1 MPTRHPTP
9 KVFGIGISRT
19 GTTSLSKAL
28 RRLGYDTIHAPLS
41 IIKRMDGRIV
51 LNEEAVRRYEA
62 LTDSTVAFMYKEL
75 DAAFPGAQFVLT
87 VRDVEKWLISM
98 RRVRKVRP
106 IIRLIPKTHQLFSE
120 AFGEHY
126 LNDEEAMRAAF
137 LRHTDEVR
145 AHFKG
150 RDNLLVM
157 DFAAGDGW
165 GKLCR
170 FLGRP
175 LPDAPFPHNN
185 NKTLVTFSN
194 AWDIVRSLV

>member
-1 MPTRHPTP
+1 MPTQQLMP

-41 IIKRMDGRIV
+41 IIKRVDGRIV
-51 LNEEAVRRYEA
+51 LNQEAVRRYEA

-75 DAAFPGAQFVLT
+75 DAAFPGSKFVLT
-87 VRDVEKWLISM
+87 VRDVEKWILSM

-106 IIRLIPKTHQLFSE
+106 IVRLIPKTHQLFSE
-120 AFGEHY
+120 VFGERY
-126 LNDEEAMRAAF
+126 LHDEAAMRAAF
-137 LRHTDEVR
+137 LRHTSNVQAYFQKR
-145 AHFKG
+145 G
-150 RDNLLVM
+150 NLLVM

-165 GKLCR
+165 EKLCR

-175 LPDAPFPHNN
+175 VPAAPFPHNN
-185 NKTLVTFSN
+185 NKSIVTFSN
-194 AWDIVRSLV
+194 AWDIVRSLA